1 MKVLIA
7 ISLLMISCV
16 SAGENRWG
24 LEEENDVVVLNNSN
38 FDSFVK
44 RNRFVFVKFY
54 APWCSHCKAMAEDYS
69 SLAIRMKEDPEGIPI
84 AQINMELETELGQ
97 REKIEGYPT
106 LRLFIDGERV
116 DYLGNPVHSD
126 MFDWIKSKI
135 NFQVM
140 QLKTLEEVEKVEKE
154 RIAVVLFTA
163 PNMHYQIQ
171 NFKSTAL
178 KYDDIPFY
186 YCENPEA
193 RKHYEVDG
201 FFAVAVF
208 RQFNDGRKFLTSK
221 NVISEE
227 SMQSFINGHRLPWVS
242 PFKAELVHEIFNE
255 ERTSVFLFSKG
266 EASQE
271 LYRSFE
277 QLARKYQPDILFSLV
292 DSTSEMGGRLLKF
305 LDIPANTKNPA
316 RLIFFERGA
325 FLKFKLDD
333 ADIDSLD
340 QFIQDFKAAKLAPYF
355 RSEEPVE
362 HDDGLIR
369 TAVGSNFKQ
378 IVLDNDKNV
387 LVVGYSKYSQE
398 SLDLL
403 KDLEYLAMEL
413 SKFED
418 IFIVKFN
425 LENNEHSLMLPTGY
439 PVIKLFKANM
449 KYSPA
454 EITMNKS
461 FDVVVEFLETHLARQ
476 IIDRGEIQKSEQLDD
491 IQVGTGED
499 IIDGDL

>member
-1 MKVLIA
+1 M
-7 ISLLMISCV
+7 
-16 SAGENRWG
+16 
-24 LEEENDVVVLNNSN
+24 
-38 FDSFVK
+38 
-44 RNRFVFVKFY
+44 
-54 APWCSHCKAMAEDYS
+54 
-69 SLAIRMKEDPEGIPI
+69 
-84 AQINMELETELGQ
+84 
-97 REKIEGYPT
+97 
-106 LRLFIDGERV
+106 
-116 DYLGNPVHSD
+116 
-126 MFDWIKSKI
+126 
-135 NFQVM
+135 
-140 QLKTLEEVEKVEKE
+140 
-154 RIAVVLFTA
+154 
-163 PNMHYQIQ
+163 
-171 NFKSTAL
+171 
-178 KYDDIPFY
+178 
-186 YCENPEA
+186 
-193 RKHYEVDG
+193 
-201 FFAVAVF
+201 
-208 RQFNDGRKFLTSK
+208 
-221 NVISEE
+221 
-227 SMQSFINGHRLPWVS
+227 
-242 PFKAELVHEIFNE
+242 
-255 ERTSVFLFSKG
+255 
-266 EASQE
+266 
-271 LYRSFE
+271 
-277 QLARKYQPDILFSLV
+277 
-292 DSTSEMGGRLLKF
+292 
-305 LDIPANTKNPA
+305 
-316 RLIFFERGA
+316 
-325 FLKFKLDD
+325 
-333 ADIDSLD
+333 D

-378 IVLDNDKNV
+378 IVLDTDKNV